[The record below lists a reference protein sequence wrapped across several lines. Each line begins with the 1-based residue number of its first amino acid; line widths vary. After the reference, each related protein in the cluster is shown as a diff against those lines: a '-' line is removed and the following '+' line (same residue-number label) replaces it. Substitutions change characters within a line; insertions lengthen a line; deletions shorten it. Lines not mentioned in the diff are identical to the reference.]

1 MADCVFFFIIIIIIT
16 NFFFFFSN
24 IVDENEQQNFY
35 NALPKKPKFFRTRSF
50 SYFRFRVFFFFPSE
64 CSLKTPLENVETVPS
79 ERLV

>member
-1 MADCVFFFIIIIIIT
+1 MADSVFFFIIIIIIT

-50 SYFRFRVFFFFPSE
+50 SYIFFFFSSE